1 MSKRNKKK
9 RPVKGG
15 NASKRRNQESF
26 RLPKV
31 SERKN
36 PDPIAPRDYVI
47 TVIELVLFC
56 AIWLIAVRQLFLMKT
71 VLATFLIGVLYFAG
85 AFSMYIVRAA
95 LETRRR
101 YGKTDRKT
109 MLYYNQMIKGDQK
122 WSLYIGMSF
131 FAVFLVM
138 RWLIP
143 SPNFNMVGID
153 IATAFYLGYI
163 WTAKYKGEESLPFEY
178 METVFLLLTVV
189 SNYIVYFLG

>member
-15 NASKRRNQESF
+15 SASKRHNQESF
-26 RLPKV
+26 QLPKV

-36 PDPIAPRDYVI
+36 PAPITPRAYVI

-101 YGKTDRKT
+101 
-109 MLYYNQMIKGDQK
+109 
-122 WSLYIGMSF
+122 
-131 FAVFLVM
+131 
-138 RWLIP
+138 
-143 SPNFNMVGID
+143 
-153 IATAFYLGYI
+153 
-163 WTAKYKGEESLPFEY
+163 
-178 METVFLLLTVV
+178 
-189 SNYIVYFLG
+189 